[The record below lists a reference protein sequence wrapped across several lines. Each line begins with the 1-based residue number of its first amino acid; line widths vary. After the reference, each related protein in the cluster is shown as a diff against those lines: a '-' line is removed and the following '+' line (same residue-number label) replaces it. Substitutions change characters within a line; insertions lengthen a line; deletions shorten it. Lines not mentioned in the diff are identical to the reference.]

1 MVAVLSSTGIR
12 LMPTTC
18 YKARKLLKKG
28 KAVIYQYEPFAIKLT
43 QSENSNTQP
52 IEYCCDTGYQ
62 HIGISIKLAKHEYVG
77 IQVDTLYNEREM
89 HDDARM
95 YRRTRRN
102 RKRYRRPRFNN
113 RKATKSKGWL
123 TPSIQHKKEIHEKW
137 FDVFCKVMPIT
148 EATFEM
154 GDFDI
159 QKIKAI
165 EEGKPIPVG
174 TDYQHGEQYG
184 FDDLRD
190 AVFSRDNY
198 TCVVCGH
205 GIKDH
210 AILKTHHLIFR
221 SNGGTN
227 RMRNL
232 VTVCE
237 KCHTPVNHKPGGILW
252 KMQDTYKV
260 KLFKGATYMTSVR
273 WQLYERIKT
282 EHPDININI
291 TYGSTTKESR
301 RKLHISKS
309 HINDAYVMGQF
320 RPRHRTQHVLY
331 TKKRRNNRVLA
342 RFYDAKYIDLRDG
355 SKKTGQQLF
364 NGRTNRNHDTDTEN
378 LHKYR
383 GQKISKGRIS
393 VRRQHY
399 QIRPGDIVLHEGKKR
414 NVKGCQ
420 HYGKYI
426 LLVDNKSVS
435 VNKIKVLRHTG
446 GYMRSTLERN
456 IGKSRII

>member
-43 QSENSNTQP
+43 QSENGNTQP

-62 HIGISIKLAKHEYVG
+62 HIGISIKSAKHEYVG

-89 HDDARM
+89 HDNARM
-95 YRRTRRN
+95 YRKTRRN

-123 TPSIQHKKEIHEKW
+123 APSIQHKKEIHEKW

-198 TCVVCGH
+198 ACVVCGH

>member
-1 MVAVLSSTGIR
+1 MMVAVLSSTGVR

-28 KAVIYQYEPFAIKLT
+28 KAVIHQYEPFTIRLT
-43 QSENSNTQP
+43 QRENGDTQP

-62 HIGISIKLAKHEYVG
+62 HIGISVKSAKHEYTG
-77 IQVDTLYNEREM
+77 AQVDMLSDEKEHHTN
-89 HDDARM
+89 ARM
-95 YRRTRRN
+95 YRRTRRD
-102 RKRYRRPRFNN
+102 RKRYRKPRFNN
-113 RKATKSKGWL
+113 RKREKGWL
-123 TPSIQHKKEIHEKW
+123 APSNRHKVNIHASW
-137 FDVFCKVMPIT
+137 FDVLCEVMPIT

-165 EEGKPIPVG
+165 EEGKPVPVG
-174 TDYQHGEQYG
+174 TDYQHGERYG
-184 FDDLRD
+184 FDDLRN
-190 AVFSRDNY
+190 AVFSRDDY
-198 TCVVCGH
+198 TCVVCGR

-210 AILKTHHLIFR
+210 AIFHAHHLIFH

-237 KCHTPVNHKPGGILW
+237 KCHTPANHKPGGILW
-252 KMQDTYKV
+252 KMQSTYKV
-260 KLFKGATYMTSVR
+260 RSFKGESYMTAVR
-273 WQLYERIKT
+273 WQLYERIKA
-282 EHPDININI
+282 EHPDVKIHI
-291 TYGSTTKESR
+291 TYGSTTKENR

-342 RFYDAKYIDLRDG
+342 KFYDAKYIDLRDG

-364 NGRTNRNHDTDTEN
+364 NGRTNHNHDTDTEN
-378 LHKYR
+378 LRKYR
-383 GQKISKGRIS
+383 GQKVRKGRTSI
-393 VRRQHY
+393 RRQHY
-399 QIRPGDIVLHEGKKR
+399 QIQPGDVVLHEGKR
-414 NVKGCQ
+414 HNVKGCQ
-420 HYGKYI
+420 HYGQYI
-426 LLVDNKSVS
+426 LLADGKSVP
-435 VNKIKVLRHTG
+435 VKKIKILRHAG
-446 GYMRSTLERN
+446 GYVQSTLERDA
-456 IGKSRII
+456 GKSGII

>member
-1 MVAVLSSTGIR
+1 MMVAVLSSTGVR

-18 YKARKLLKKG
+18 YKARKLLKRG
-28 KAVIYQYEPFAIKLT
+28 KAVIYQYEPFTIKLT
-43 QSENSNTQP
+43 QREDGDTQP
-52 IEYCCDTGYQ
+52 IEYCCDTGYL
-62 HIGISIKLAKHEYVG
+62 HIGISVKSAKHEYAG
-77 IQVDTLYNEREM
+77 IQVDTLSNEREK

-102 RKRYRRPRFNN
+102 RKRYRKPRFNN
-113 RKATKSKGWL
+113 RKREKGTL
-123 TPSIQHKKEIHEKW
+123 APSNRHKVDIHALW
-137 FDVFCKVMPIT
+137 FERLCKVMPIT
-148 EATFEM
+148 DATFEM

-165 EEGKPIPVG
+165 EEGESVPVG
-174 TDYQHGEQYG
+174 TDYQYGEQYG
-184 FDDLRD
+184 FDDLRN
-190 AVFSRDNY
+190 AVFSRDDY
-198 TCVVCGH
+198 TCVVCGRS
-205 GIKDH
+205 IKDH
-210 AILKTHHLIFR
+210 AIFHSHHLIFR

-237 KCHTPVNHKPGGILW
+237 KCHTPANHKPGGTLW

-260 KLFKGATYMTSVR
+260 RSFKGESYMTSVR
-273 WQLYERIKT
+273 WQLYERIKAK
-282 EHPDININI
+282 HPDVNIHI
-291 TYGSTTKESR
+291 TYGSTTKERR

-342 RFYDAKYIDLRDG
+342 KFYDAKYIDLRDG

-378 LHKYR
+378 LRKYR
-383 GQKISKGRIS
+383 GQKIHKGRTSI
-393 VRRQHY
+393 RRQHY
-399 QIRPGDIVLHEGKKR
+399 QIQPGDIVLHEGKKR

-420 HYGKYI
+420 HYGQYI
-426 LLVDNKSVS
+426 LLADGKSVS
-435 VNKIKVLRHTG
+435 VKKVKVLRHAG
-446 GYMRSTLERN
+446 GYVKSTLERN
-456 IGKSRII
+456 AGKRGII